1 VGVLAVSV
9 KWLAH
14 SSFQITAE
22 GRVIYV
28 DLEEYGEASEK
39 ANVILVTHSHTDHC
53 DPEKIDKLRK
63 DDTVIIA
70 PADCAS
76 KIRAK
81 VRTLKPGEVATVGN
95 VRVKAVHAYNTKRFR
110 SPGIPFHP
118 KGYGVG
124 YLITVGG
131 KTVYHAGDTDFI
143 PEMKEL
149 GPVDMAL
156 LPSGD
161 TYTMNNAEAAVAIN
175 PKIAV
180 PIHRLSTNPE
190 EFRKRVEGRS
200 KVRVSILQEG
210 EEVILK

>member
-1 VGVLAVSV
+1 LVVSV
-9 KWLAH
+9 RWLAH
-14 SSFQITAE
+14 SSFQITTE
-22 GRVIYV
+22 GRIVYV
-28 DLEEYGEASEK
+28 DLEMYGEASEK
-39 ANVILVTHSHTDHC
+39 ADLILVTHSHTDHC
-53 DPEKIDKLRK
+53 DPEKIGKLSGSE
-63 DDTVIIA
+63 TVVIA

-76 KIRAK
+76 KIGGNVK
-81 VRTLKPGEVATVGN
+81 TLKPGEEATVGK
-95 VRVKAVHAYNTKRFR
+95 VRVKAVQAYNIKRFR

-124 YLITVGG
+124 YLITIGG

-143 PEMKEL
+143 PEMREL
-149 GPVDMAL
+149 GPVDLAL

-161 TYTMNNAEAAVAIN
+161 IYTMNNAEATEAALAIN

-180 PIHRLSTNPE
+180 PMHRLSSNPE
-190 EFRKRVEGRS
+190 EFRKRVEGSS

>member
-1 VGVLAVSV
+1 LAVSV

>member
-1 VGVLAVSV
+1 MAVSV

-156 LPSGD
+156 LTSGD

>member
-1 VGVLAVSV
+1 MAVSV